1 MVYGQMNFV
10 RVSFALE
17 PDKQLMIRKKKKC
30 EAESKH
36 ELIDTGTRFSG
47 IICN

>member
-17 PDKQLMIRKKKKC
+17 PDKQLMVRKKKC

-36 ELIDTGTRFSG
+36 GLIDTGTRFSG